1 MAALHSGKQD
11 FSGYRYQSNGLAWQ
25 VLGAGGS
32 RIVEYCKGQD
42 SFDDVIA
49 LCAPVAEMQP
59 NIDPTEEIAL
69 GQQADASV
77 NTKDGHVAS
86 SRKPLGTHLIK
97 LP

>member
-49 LCAPVAEMQP
+49 LCAPVAEVQP
-59 NIDPTEEIAL
+59 NIAPTEEIAL
-69 GQQADASV
+69 GRKPMLRLTRRTATSRQ
-77 NTKDGHVAS
+77 VAS
-86 SRKPLGTHLIK
+86 RLALT
-97 LP
+97 